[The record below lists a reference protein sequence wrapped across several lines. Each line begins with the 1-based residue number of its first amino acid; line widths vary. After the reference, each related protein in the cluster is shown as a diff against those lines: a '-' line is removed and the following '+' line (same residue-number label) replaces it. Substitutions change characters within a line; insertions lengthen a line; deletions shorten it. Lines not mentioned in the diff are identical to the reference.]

1 MVDVWLII
9 IAIVVPVV
17 LTAINI
23 VILAKFIHPQD
34 VSDWLSKVVVV
45 RMLCVLHSYSCAAH
59 CTPTHSRPCT
69 LAYATMNDPF
79 SLPVSGTIVCRGCNL
94 NATIGCGKGGW
105 SGAAVWHC

>member
-45 RMLCVLHSYSCAAH
+45 RKVTDAA
-59 CTPTHSRPCT
+59 PCT
-69 LAYATMNDPF
+69 HPRTHARACSHT
-79 SLPVSGTIVCRGCNL
+79 LP
-94 NATIGCGKGGW
+94 
-105 SGAAVWHC
+105 